1 MRAACVLIWRPVRDS
16 DYFARATSRNEASA
30 CPVAGHVAHDRD
42 FLRLGRVVAHRT
54 IAHAFSVAQLARALR
69 SRTVQ
74 LAATIRGMRYAFTGV
89 KEVLAKANPPK
100 SGDDLAGV
108 SARDAVERVAARAVL
123 ADLTLRELRE
133 NPVVPYEQDE
143 LTRLVEDELHEPA
156 FRAVA
161 HLTVGQFR
169 EWLLDIRTTGAT
181 LRSVAPGLT
190 PEMVAAAAK
199 LMSNFDLMTVGA
211 KCEVVVRANN
221 TLGLPGRLSSRCQ
234 PNHPSDDVQGILASA
249 REGLAYGCGDAVIGI
264 NPATDTAESTAE
276 ILRVIDDLCKRNE
289 IPTQHCVL
297 SHVTVQMKA
306 LELGC
311 PMDLMFQSVAGT
323 EQANASFGISA
334 ALLDDAWALIKQKG
348 TAKGPNRMYFESGQ
362 GSALSSQSHHG
373 ADQVTIEARCYGL
386 ARRYDP
392 FLVNTVVGFIGPEYL
407 EDGPQISRAALE
419 DHCMG
424 KLMGLPM
431 GCDACFTYH
440 ARMTQD
446 ELESLKVLLGVAG
459 CTYLMSMPVGDDI
472 MLNYQSTS
480 YHDIATLRRLLHKRP
495 TPEFDAWLTSRGIWA
510 GDGPGPRFGDV
521 SAVR

>member
-1 MRAACVLIWRPVRDS
+1 
-16 DYFARATSRNEASA
+16 
-30 CPVAGHVAHDRD
+30 
-42 FLRLGRVVAHRT
+42 
-54 IAHAFSVAQLARALR
+54 
-69 SRTVQ
+69 VQ
-74 LAATIRGMRYAFTGV
+74 LASTIRGVRYTFASV

-100 SGDDLAGV
+100 SGDDLAGI
-108 SARDAVERVAARAVL
+108 SARDAVERVAARAVV

-133 NPVVPYEQDE
+133 HPVVPYERDE
-143 LTRLVEDELHEPA
+143 LTRFVEDELDAQA
-156 FRAVA
+156 FAAVG

-169 EWLLDIRTTGAT
+169 EWLLDIATTGPT
-181 LRSVAPGLT
+181 LRAVAPGLT
-190 PEMVAAAAK
+190 PEIAAATCK

-234 PNHPSDDVQGILASA
+234 PNHPTDDVAGIVASA

-264 NPATDTAESTAE
+264 NPATDSAESTAE
-276 ILRVIDDLCKRNE
+276 ILRAIDDLLKRNRV
-289 IPTQHCVL
+289 PTQHCVL

-323 EQANASFGISA
+323 EAANAAFGISG
-334 ALLDDAWALIKQKG
+334 ALLDDAWALMKQKG
-348 TAKGPNRMYFESGQ
+348 TTKGPNRMYFETGQ
-362 GSALSSQSHHG
+362 GSALSSGTHDG
-373 ADQVTIEARCYGL
+373 ADQVTIEARAYGL
-386 ARRYDP
+386 ARRYQP

-419 DHCMG
+419 DHFMG
-424 KLMGLPM
+424 KLLGLPM

-440 ARMTQD
+440 ARMSQD
-446 ELESLKVLLGVAG
+446 ELESLKVLLGAAG
-459 CTYLMSMPVGDDI
+459 CTYLMSLPVGDDI

-480 YHDIATLRRLLHKRP
+480 YHDIPTLRRLLGKRA
-495 TPEFDAWLTSRGIWA
+495 TPEFDAWMDEVGIWR

-521 SAVR
+521 GAVR